1 MLLCVWWPTH
11 PQRAGC
17 WVVSADIPLP
27 EPPWSG
33 GEARQPAGRLL
44 SRCALPSRS
53 ATADHSGGGGTSWT
67 RLPGRF
73 PHQRRKSP
81 WTELGGE
88 HTGMFCWRSGQ
99 TECES
104 VFFFFCSP
112 LSSFSDAMW
121 YNAAGKKWMTWKDL
135 WVGSPDSLSIFHG
148 AGVKH
153 KGLKYSGKLTASS
166 FNTLAQSRLIC
177 TPQTINTIM
186 QRGM

>member
-104 VFFFFCSP
+104 VFFF
-112 LSSFSDAMW
+112 LLL
-121 YNAAGKKWMTWKDL
+121 AAVILFWCNVIQCCWEKVDDL
-135 WVGSPDSLSIFHG
+135 KRFMSRFAWQLVNISWCWSKTQRLKIFRE
-148 AGVKH
+148 
-153 KGLKYSGKLTASS
+153 TDC
-166 FNTLAQSRLIC
+166 FLI
-177 TPQTINTIM
+177 
-186 QRGM
+186 